1 MPHPIAA
8 IIAAQTGTLIIIF
21 TTLVAVSCC
30 VIAIVREKCKNPNN
44 SEDCN

>member
-8 IIAAQTGTLIIIF
+8 ILAAQTGTLIIIF

-30 VIAIVREKCKNPNN
+30 IIVIVREKCKNANN
-44 SEDCN
+44 EDGN

>member
-1 MPHPIAA
+1 MPHPISA

-30 VIAIVREKCKNPNN
+30 VIVIIREKHKNASN
-44 SEDCN
+44 EDSN